1 MRQILQQFSNFLRS
15 DKSGTTQ
22 LGSTSLVVWWLL
34 FYQADLFTWILIA
47 IIGAIILM
55 FILLAFILLPLTR
68 REQSVQVQA
77 PPKPTTPEKPTEEE
91 ATQISA
97 PVGLKDVTE
106 IDTDPSLPTVKT
118 VGEPVTL
125 PVSGQR
131 PATIPWE
138 IAGLTDVGL
147 KRGLNEDN
155 LVMIEGEAQGLGPYG
170 IYVVADGLGGHE
182 AGEVASKLTV
192 EAIQTQH
199 SHHPPTVEAAP
210 FEEWMKDAI
219 MVANE
224 LVLKHQE
231 NSTRTEKMGSTLI
244 MALVA
249 DHQAHIVNV
258 GDSRAY
264 HLNAERIEQVSVDHS
279 LVERLI
285 QIGQI
290 TREEARTHEK
300 KNVVYSII
308 GEKRKLEIG
317 YYHVPLMPGDRL
329 LLCSDGL
336 NTMVPDEELLAV
348 SKSYSEPTKASQMM
362 IEAAK
367 QAGGL
372 DNITTILIQMDK

>member
-1 MRQILQQFSNFLRS
+1 MRQILRQFSGSFYVN
-15 DKSGTTQ
+15 K
-22 LGSTSLVVWWLL
+22 LGSTSLMVWWLL

-68 REQSVQVQA
+68 REKGVQVQ
-77 PPKPTTPEKPTEEE
+77 PRPETTTSEKPAAWAEGESTR
-91 ATQISA
+91 ISA
-97 PVGLKDVTE
+97 PVGLKDETE

-118 VGEPVTL
+118 VGEPMTL
-125 PVSGQR
+125 PVSGSR
-131 PATIPWE
+131 PANIAWE

-147 KRGLNEDN
+147 KRELNEDN
-155 LVMIEGEAQGLGPYG
+155 LVMIEGETQGLGPYG

-182 AGEVASKLTV
+182 AGEVASQLTV

-199 SHHPPTVEAAP
+199 GHHPPTVEAAP

-249 DHQAHIVNV
+249 DHHAHIVNV

-264 HLNAERIEQVSVDHS
+264 HLNAERIEQISVDHS

-317 YYHVPLMPGDRL
+317 YYHVPLAPGDRL

-336 NTMVPDEELLAV
+336 NTMIPDEELLAV
-348 SKSYSEPTKASQMM
+348 SKSYPEPAKASQMM

-372 DNITTILIQMDK
+372 DNITAILIQMNK

>member
-1 MRQILQQFSNFLRS
+1 MRQILQLFSSFFR
-15 DKSGTTQ
+15 SGTTRI
-22 LGSTSLVVWWLL
+22 GSTSLVVWWLL

-68 REQSVQVQA
+68 REQKVQGQA
-77 PPKPTTPEKPTEEE
+77 PPKPTTPENPAFRTEEE

-97 PVGLKDVTE
+97 PIGLKNETE

-118 VGEPVTL
+118 VGEPLTL

-131 PATIPWE
+131 PANIAWE

-199 SHHPPTVEAAP
+199 NHHPPTVEAAP

-317 YYHVPLMPGDRL
+317 YYHVPLLPGERL

-372 DNITTILIQMDK
+372 DNITAILIQMNK